1 MLASG
6 SARRLSD
13 PSARAARAA
22 GSAPRLGPAALH
34 DERAES
40 RPRGARQG
48 RRRQLWLA
56 RVLLTAAV
64 LIASYLA
71 YFSLSGRAL
80 PGCRPEDGCSDAL
93 SSAWA
98 YWLGVPV
105 SLPAVALYVTLLA
118 ATFAVERKLPQ
129 VIRRRLWIASLA
141 LGSMILV
148 AAIWFVGLQ
157 MFALEQWCKWCT
169 TTHVLASA
177 AAGILIHQA
186 RVATRPPRPRRTV
199 LSTKEVKWVAAGAAA
214 LGWVVLAAGQLASP
228 PPAAAVTAAIAP
240 NASALPGPKG
250 LIDLHNGRFKLNA
263 AELPLI
269 GPVNAKTILVGLF
282 DYTCHHCRET
292 RRVVKKAIERASGRL
307 AIISLPMPLDK
318 ECNHLVMRTTK
329 EHVHACEYGA
339 LALGVFRA
347 KPAAFPEFENWL
359 FEPVDP
365 PSIEQARN
373 KAMGLV
379 GVQALSRAMRD
390 PWIGERLVN
399 NIALYEANAHA
410 SGGDTRLPQIV
421 IGGTLIQG
429 TIRSP
434 DDLFQLLARHATRIT
449 RAPDVDAENSR

>member
-1 MLASG
+1 MLTSG
-6 SARRLSD
+6 SAPRLDEAS
-13 PSARAARAA
+13 AA
-22 GSAPRLGPAALH
+22 GSAPRLGPAAL
-34 DERAES
+34 DDGRAES
-40 RPRGARQG
+40 RPHGRQG

-56 RVLLTAAV
+56 RALLTAAV
-64 LIASYLA
+64 LGASYLA

-80 PGCRPEDGCSDAL
+80 PGCRPEDGCGDAL
-93 SSAWA
+93 SSSWA
-98 YWLGVPV
+98 NWLGVPV
-105 SLPAVALYVTLLA
+105 SLPAVALYLTLLA

-129 VIRRRLWIASLA
+129 ATRRRLWIASLA

-148 AAIWFVGLQ
+148 AALWFVGLQ
-157 MFALEQWCKWCT
+157 MFVLEQWCKWCT
-169 TTHVLASA
+169 TTHLLASA
-177 AAGILIHQA
+177 AGGIMIHQA
-186 RVATRPPRPRRTV
+186 RIATRSQSRRTGVAPHRPRQPI
-199 LSTKEVKWVAAGAAA
+199 LSTKEVKWFAAGAAA
-214 LGWVVLAAGQLASP
+214 LGWVVLAAGQFASP
-228 PPAAAVTAAIAP
+228 PPATAVTAAIAP
-240 NASALPGPKG
+240 NSSALPEAKG
-250 LIDLHNGRFKLNA
+250 LIVLHKGKFKLNA

-269 GPVNAKTILVGLF
+269 GPANAKTILVGLF
-282 DYTCHHCRET
+282 DTTCHHCRQT

-307 AIISLPMPLDK
+307 AIVSLPMPLDK
-318 ECNHLVMRTTK
+318 ECNHLVTRTTP

-373 KAMGLV
+373 KAMVLV

-429 TIRSP
+429 TIGTP
-434 DDLFQLLARHATRIT
+434 DDLFELLARHATSAR
-449 RAPDVDAENSR
+449 R